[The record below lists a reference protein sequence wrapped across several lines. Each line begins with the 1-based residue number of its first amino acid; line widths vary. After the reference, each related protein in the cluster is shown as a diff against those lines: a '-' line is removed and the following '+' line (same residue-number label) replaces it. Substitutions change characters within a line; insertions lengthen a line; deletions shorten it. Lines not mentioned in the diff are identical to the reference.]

1 MRQDAN
7 ASITGVPLDQPRTPP
22 DVEQNNARKRPDCPT
37 HKTIRKPA
45 VAWTRLL
52 SWNGCISEP
61 VPVEEMPAPPGVA
74 QELAAGDGAD
84 APDDFHNS
92 RSAGVATVATLVEIV
107 QSEHQID
114 GLVGFRSLRQG
125 GCPASCYCRV
135 LAVRQLESARW
146 PGSYCGA
153 GPAA

>member
-22 DVEQNNARKRPDCPT
+22 DEEQNNARKRPDCPT

-61 VPVEEMPAPPGVA
+61 VPVEDMPAPPGVA
-74 QELAAGDGAD
+74 QELAAGDGGN
-84 APDDFHNS
+84 APECDEGGFS
-92 RSAGVATVATLVEIV
+92 LKPAAGRWRRRSA
-107 QSEHQID
+107 
-114 GLVGFRSLRQG
+114 LRIEQH
-125 GCPASCYCRV
+125 R
-135 LAVRQLESARW
+135 
-146 PGSYCGA
+146 
-153 GPAA
+153 